1 MGSVRERIAYV
12 RGLIE
17 GVELAGNGAITR
29 DILDRMLDIFD
40 ALADEIDELELG
52 RQEVEEYLEA
62 IDADL
67 GDLEDEVLGTGFEE
81 DDEDDDDDANFVEM
95 QCPRCN
101 TSVYF
106 EEDFLFDDEDEEVA
120 CPECGEV
127 IYRTGMTDRDVG
139 DDVLP
144 PS

>member
-1 MGSVRERIAYV
+1 MGTVRERIAYV

-17 GVELAGNGAITR
+17 GAELTGNGAITR
-29 DILDRMLDIFD
+29 DVLEKMLDIFD
-40 ALADEIDELELG
+40 ALADEVDELEIG

-67 GDLEDEVLGTGFEE
+67 GDLEDEVLGTEFDDADAEE
-81 DDEDDDDDANFVEM
+81 SDANFVEM
-95 QCPRCN
+95 QCPSC
-101 TSVYF
+101 SAAVYF
-106 EEDFLFDDEDEEVA
+106 EEDFLFDDDDEEVA

-127 IYRTGMTDRDVG
+127 IYRTGLTDRDTG

>member
-1 MGSVRERIAYV
+1 MGSLRERIAYV

-17 GVELAGNGAITR
+17 GAELSDNGALTR

-40 ALADEIDELELG
+40 AVADDVDDLELS
-52 RQEVEEYLEA
+52 RREVEEYLEA

-67 GDLEDEVLGTGFEE
+67 GDLEDEVLGTDYEE
-81 DDEDDDDDANFVEM
+81 SEEDDDDANFVEM
-95 QCPRCN
+95 QCPGCN
-101 TSVYF
+101 AAVYF
-106 EEDFLFDDEDEEVA
+106 EEDFLFDDADEEVA

-127 IYRTGMTDRDVG
+127 LYRTGTGDRDD

-144 PS
+144 PG